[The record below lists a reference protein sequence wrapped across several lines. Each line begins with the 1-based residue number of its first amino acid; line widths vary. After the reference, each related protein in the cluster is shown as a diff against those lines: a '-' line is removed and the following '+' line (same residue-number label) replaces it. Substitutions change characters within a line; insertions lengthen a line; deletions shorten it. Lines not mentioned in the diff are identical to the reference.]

1 MREHFHGLAHI
12 GVMTKNLDESL
23 AFYTLLGGVETD
35 RATLPTPEGEKT
47 LVLMEVGGI
56 VVELIA
62 PPVPAESVEGVVS
75 HFALYVDDI
84 DATHDAMVAAGINTF
99 QTPAKNVSS
108 IFGGVANWF
117 FTGPNGE
124 RIELMELPK

>member
-1 MREHFHGLAHI
+1 MREHFRGLAHI
-12 GVMTKNLDESL
+12 GVMTKNLEESL
-23 AFYTLLGGVETD
+23 AFYRLLGGVEND
-35 RATLPTPEGEKT
+35 RATLETPEGTKT

-56 VVELIA
+56 IVELIQ
-62 PPVPAESVEGVVS
+62 PPVPVESCEGVVS

-84 DATHDAMVAAGINTF
+84 DAAHDAMVAAGIDTF
-99 QTPAKNVSS
+99 QTPVKNQSS

-124 RIELMELPK
+124 RIELMETLK

>member
-12 GVMTKNLDESL
+12 GVMTKNLEESL
-23 AFYTLLGGVETD
+23 AFYRILGGVEND
-35 RATLPTPEGEKT
+35 RATIETPEGPKT
-47 LVLMEVGGI
+47 LVLMDVGGI
-56 VVELIA
+56 IVELIQ
-62 PPVPAESVEGVVS
+62 PPVPAESCEGVVS

-84 DATHDAMVAAGINTF
+84 DATHDAMVAAGIDTF

-124 RIELMELPK
+124 RIELMSMSK

>member
-1 MREHFHGLAHI
+1 MREHFRGLAHI
-12 GVMTKNLDESL
+12 GVMTKNLEESL
-23 AFYTLLGGVETD
+23 AFYRLLGGVETD
-35 RATLPTPEGEKT
+35 RATLPTPEGNKT
-47 LVLMEVGGI
+47 LVLMDVGGI

-84 DATHDAMVAAGINTF
+84 DAAHDAIVAAGLDTF
-99 QTPAKNVSS
+99 QTPKKNESS

-124 RIELMELPK
+124 RIELMEMPK